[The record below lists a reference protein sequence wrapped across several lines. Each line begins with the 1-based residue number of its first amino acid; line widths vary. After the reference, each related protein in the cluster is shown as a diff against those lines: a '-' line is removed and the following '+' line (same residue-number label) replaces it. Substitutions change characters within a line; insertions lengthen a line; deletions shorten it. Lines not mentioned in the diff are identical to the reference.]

1 MPVPPRQSGL
11 HRSIAHVSALLDRLG
26 RQNEA
31 LDERYNQAAALVAA
45 SQRRADAA
53 ERTARTAAAAATRAR
68 NRLAMAAAQRYEAG
82 SVDTTGL
89 LLTSATP
96 EDYLNNLSSLDLVS
110 GQFATLRSSAATA
123 AQRAHTL
130 AAQATARL
138 ASARSKEQALR
149 HQRSRL
155 AARTA
160 HYKHVLAGLSEQQ
173 RQAYARA
180 RSVALARARAIAAA
194 QAAQARARTQSPPRS
209 TTAPAPPAPGASVA
223 ASSAAVQRVVDF
235 AEAQVARA
243 TPTPPAGP
251 TPTTVQVLTM
261 ASWQQAGVSLPHQAS
276 AQYNVGT
283 HVSYD
288 QLQPGDLIFLTSR
301 SATSRSTWA
310 PTSRCPRPIRRWASS
325 TSTRRRTW
333 PTTSGPPARNGRTQ
347 RPPRS
352 VRSRWAMPISPYG

>member
-1 MPVPPRQSGL
+1 MLPPRPLSRNLVLVLVATLAVTALSLLGGAGAGATPGSARL

-138 ASARSKEQALR
+138 ASARSKERALR
-149 HQRSRL
+149 HQRNQL

-180 RSVALARARAIAAA
+180 RSVALAQARAIAAA
-194 QAAQARARTQSPPRS
+194 QAAKAPARTQPQPQS
-209 TTAPAPPAPGASVA
+209 TTAPAPPTPVPALRPAVRPCN
-223 ASSAAVQRVVDF
+223 ASSTSPRRRS
-235 AEAQVARA
+235 ARA

-251 TPTTVQVLTM
+251 TPTTVQ
-261 ASWQQAGVSLPHQAS
+261 
-276 AQYNVGT
+276 
-283 HVSYD
+283 D
-288 QLQPGDLIFLTSR
+288 
-301 SATSRSTWA
+301 
-310 PTSRCPRPIRRWASS
+310 
-325 TSTRRRTW
+325 
-333 PTTSGPPARNGRTQ
+333 
-347 RPPRS
+347 
-352 VRSRWAMPISPYG
+352 